1 LIVREREIKN
11 RFKAKGILTK
21 IDDVGLYIEDEKEG
35 TVDVLKFQ
43 DLKIFVG
50 ETINFGISTISK
62 EDIED

>member
-50 ETINFGISTISK
+50 ETINLGISTISK